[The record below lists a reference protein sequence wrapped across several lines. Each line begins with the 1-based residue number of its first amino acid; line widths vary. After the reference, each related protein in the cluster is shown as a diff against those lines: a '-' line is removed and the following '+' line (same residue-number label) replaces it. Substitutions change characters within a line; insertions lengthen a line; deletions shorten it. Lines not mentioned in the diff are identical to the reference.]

1 MARRIRRNIKRK
13 AKQSQPKRVKR
24 SLLAKLKFW

>member
-1 MARRIRRNIKRK
+1 MARKISRNTKRK
-13 AKQSQPKRVKR
+13 AKPQPKRAKR